1 MTPAQI
7 HDVALLELLGD
18 LLRPDIDPS
27 ATGAMRL
34 RLMQQG
40 FSWQAL
46 VDLARGQG
54 VLLPLIFALSARG
67 LLPPVPRSIRHSDY
81 HVTARL
87 GTMFRQHL
95 ARRELEKRQLDSVL
109 LRLARAGIAPLIL
122 KGARYLVEPVAP
134 WCEARPMADFDILV
148 RAGDAERAFAA
159 LTDEGYRQM
168 ASSHFKPELSHHLP
182 AIEHPDQPL
191 PIELHIRSLARAG
204 DKIMS
209 TEHVWAQAIRPAGV
223 SYFVLPAKWHA
234 LHGLLHH
241 QIQDRGH
248 VQRVLNVKALWEW
261 TMLASTFA
269 SDDWDVIWTHMRAAG
284 ASDVLDS
291 WLFQAHRMFGL
302 KLTHFPTVSATARA
316 HASASFGLASRPY
329 WIRRIRFIAGQLR
342 VSFARD
348 TLALKY
354 GVLPSRVS
362 LLHCGKNLIDLLRGH
377 RGKVLARLTGSRDRL
392 G

>member
-1 MTPAQI
+1 
-7 HDVALLELLGD
+7 
-18 LLRPDIDPS
+18 
-27 ATGAMRL
+27 
-34 RLMQQG
+34 
-40 FSWQAL
+40 
-46 VDLARGQG
+46 
-54 VLLPLIFALSARG
+54 
-67 LLPPVPRSIRHSDY
+67 
-81 HVTARL
+81 
-87 GTMFRQHL
+87 MFRQHL
-95 ARRELEKRQLDSVL
+95 ARRELEKKQLESIL
-109 LRLARAGIAPLIL
+109 LLLARAGITPLIL

-148 RAGDAERAFAA
+148 RTGDAERAFAA
-159 LTDEGYRQM
+159 LTDEGYRPM
-168 ASSHFKPELSHHLP
+168 VSSHFMPELSHHLP
-182 AIEHPDQPL
+182 ALERPDQPL
-191 PIELHIRSLARAG
+191 AVELHIRSLARAG

-209 TEHVWAQAIRPAGV
+209 TEDVWAQASKPAGA
-223 SYFVLPAKWHA
+223 SYFVLPARWHA

-261 TMLASTFA
+261 TMLASTFTD
-269 SDDWDVIWTHMRAAG
+269 DDWDAIWMHMRAAG

-302 KLTHFPTVSATARA
+302 ELPRFPTVSATARA
-316 HASASFGLASRPY
+316 HASTSFRLASRPY
-329 WIRRIRFIAGQLR
+329 WMRRISFIADQLT

-362 LLHCGKNLIDLLRGH
+362 LLHAGKNLIDLLRDH
-377 RGKVLARLTGSRDRL
+377 RGNVLARLTGSRDRL